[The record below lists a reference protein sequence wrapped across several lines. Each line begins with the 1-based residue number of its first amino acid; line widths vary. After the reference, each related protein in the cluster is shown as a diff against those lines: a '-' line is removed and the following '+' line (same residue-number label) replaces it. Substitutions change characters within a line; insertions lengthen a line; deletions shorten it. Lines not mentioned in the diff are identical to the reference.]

1 MLSLIDRALSSLP
14 LLLLGTEMVITGMLF
29 EI

>member
-1 MLSLIDRALSSLP
+1 MLSLIDRALSSLC
-14 LLLLGTEMVITGMLF
+14 LLCLGTEMVIMGMLF